1 MSGTWFPWTALG
13 LHLLVT
19 IRTIIQHNT
28 RHKKNFMQ
36 TVNSDSLHKMMEKRK
51 VFFLNKALLIAHTPL
66 IKL

>member
-19 IRTIIQHNT
+19 IRAIIQHNT

-51 VFFLNKALLIAHTPL
+51 VFFFK
-66 IKL
+66 